1 MTRSALP
8 RICLGPA
15 HLSDFNKA
23 IQLEWIVT
31 NGLGGYA
38 SSTVLNINT
47 RKYHGLLV
55 VPFNPPIDRHILL
68 SKIDEEVQIGDQNY
82 ALGSN
87 EFRDVICPDGYKR
100 LASFALGPFPTFN
113 YQVSGLHLSKEI
125 FMLHAKNAVAAHYE
139 VLNELD
145 ETAAIN
151 VYPLLNM
158 RHFFDTTNRYSQ
170 ELKFIQEPIPN
181 GVLVESRPSESHL
194 ALLCT
199 DGSYRPENGVWIE
212 QMYFRID
219 DSRGENC
226 TDDNYR
232 PGFFRIEVPPEGK
245 KEFYV
250 AAVGGRTR
258 EDVLSHKPST
268 FDRDSLRKLYAKEA
282 SRRERLLQDFY
293 GNKTDVKSEDRLSWL
308 VLAADA
314 FIVRRRSTG
323 KMSVIAGYHW
333 FEDWG
338 RDTLISLPGLTMVT
352 GRFRDAEEI
361 LLTFKQYCRNGLLP
375 NRFPDLG
382 GDEPVYNTVD
392 ASLWFFN
399 AVFQY
404 LKYTGNFDFVQKQL
418 WGTLEEM
425 AERHIRGTEFGIR
438 MDEDGL
444 LLHGPRLTWI
454 DASVKG
460 KPVNPRAG
468 KAVEIQALWYNA
480 LRIME
485 KLALKFDAPDEAREY
500 GSIAE
505 RARTSFDG
513 KFWWSK
519 GGYLFDVVE
528 KEQGDSSLRPNQIIA
543 AHLDFCLLNDIR
555 REMVVD
561 AVWEG
566 LWGTYGLRSLS
577 SEDPRY
583 IGKYIG
589 GFDHRDTAY
598 HNGTV
603 WAWLLGP
610 FVTAFLKAKRHAEC
624 WRRFAFENFLRPVF
638 LEQTAKA
645 GLGTISEIFDGDPPH
660 SPRGCISQAWSVAE
674 PLRAY
679 VEDVLL
685 RRPPFER
692 KLIGDQRAF

>member
-8 RICLGPA
+8 RIYLGPA

-23 IQLEWIVT
+23 TQLEWIVT

-55 VPFNPPIDRHILL
+55 VPFNPPVDRHILL

-82 ALGSN
+82 ALSSN
-87 EFRDVICPDGYKR
+87 EFRDVIYPDGYKR
-100 LASFALGPFPTFN
+100 LASFALSPFPTFS
-113 YQVSGLHLSKEI
+113 YQVSGLHLSKGI

-151 VYPLLNM
+151 AYPLLNM
-158 RHFFDTTNRYSQ
+158 RHFFDTTNRYSR
-170 ELKFIQEPIPN
+170 ELKFVQEPIPN
-181 GVLVESRPSESHL
+181 GVLMEIRPSEGHL

-199 DGSYRPENGVWIE
+199 DGSYRPGNGVWIE
-212 QMYFRID
+212 RMYLRID

-268 FDRDSLRKLYAKEA
+268 FDRDSVRKLYAKEA

-293 GNKTDVKSEDRLSWL
+293 GNKTEVKPEDWLSWL
-308 VLAADA
+308 VLAADT

-323 KMSVIAGYHW
+323 RKSVIAGYHW

-375 NRFPDLG
+375 NRFPDRG

-418 WGTLEEM
+418 WETLEDM

-438 MDEDGL
+438 MDYDGL

-480 LRIME
+480 LRTME
-485 KLALKFDAPDEAREY
+485 MLALRFDTPDEAGKY

-505 RARTSFDG
+505 RARTSFNE
-513 KFWWSK
+513 KFWWSE

-543 AHLDFCLLNDIR
+543 AHLDFCMLNDAR
-555 REMVVD
+555 REKVVD
-561 AVWEG
+561 AVWKG
-566 LWGTYGLRSLS
+566 LWGTHGMRSLS

-624 WRRFAFENFLRPVF
+624 WRRFAFEDFLRPVF
-638 LEQTAKA
+638 FEQTAKA

-674 PLRAY
+674 TLRAY

-692 KLIGDQRAF
+692 RLIGDQRAF